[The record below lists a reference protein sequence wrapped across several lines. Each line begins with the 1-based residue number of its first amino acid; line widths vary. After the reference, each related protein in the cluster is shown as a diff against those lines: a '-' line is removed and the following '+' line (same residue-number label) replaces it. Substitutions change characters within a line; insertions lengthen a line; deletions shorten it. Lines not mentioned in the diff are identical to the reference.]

1 MLRSLFASQLKLD
14 SRQLKPEP
22 EAKLADVHR
31 PSFGYKRSQIS
42 NPSHQFFGG
51 NEEVLPA
58 DSEAGA
64 DGAREPQETGPSAD
78 SGNGPDTWNLITNN
92 KPEMGLPTPASL
104 ETRPTLG
111 KGPSL
116 L

>member
-1 MLRSLFASQLKLD
+1 M
-14 SRQLKPEP
+14 
-22 EAKLADVHR
+22 KLAAAHR
-31 PSFGYKRSQIS
+31 QSFGYKMSQKS

-64 DGAREPQETGPSAD
+64 DGAREPQETGPPAD

-92 KPEMGLPTPASL
+92 KPEMGSPTPAFL
-104 ETRPTLG
+104 EAWPAFG